1 MSDIRRWTTQ
11 DIPNQSGRRVLI
23 TGANSGLGFETA
35 LALAQQGAEIV
46 LAVRNPE
53 KGEEA
58 LRKLRA
64 VAPSASLQLEA
75 LDLASLKSVHALAQ
89 RLLQKQQP
97 LDLLINNAGIMAVP
111 QRLETEDGFE
121 LQFGTNHI
129 GHFALTG
136 LLWPLLLQG
145 SETRVVT
152 VSSLAHNGGHIRFD
166 DLDCRKSYQRWMA
179 YCQAKLANLLF
190 GRELH
195 RRCVEQGLP
204 IKSLIVH
211 PGVSATNL
219 VMTGGSTGRRS
230 ADLQTR
236 LTKLVLPL
244 TTQSAAAGAIP
255 SLYAATAPEAE
266 SGIYYGP
273 SGIGE
278 LVGAHPK
285 RARIAL
291 QGRNAET
298 AAKLWEVSAQ
308 RSGVRFL

>member
-1 MSDIRRWTTQ
+1 MSDIRRWTVQ
-11 DIPNQSGRRVLI
+11 DIPSQSGRRVVI

-35 LALAQQGAEIV
+35 LALAQQGAEII

-64 VAPSASLQLEA
+64 AAPSASLQLEA
-75 LDLASLKSVHALAQ
+75 LDLASLKSVHAFGQ
-89 RLLQKQQP
+89 RLLQKNQP

-111 QRLETEDGFE
+111 KRMQTEDGFE

-145 SETRVVT
+145 RETRVVT
-152 VSSLAHNGGHIRFD
+152 VSSLAHNGGRIRFH
-166 DLDCRKSYQRWMA
+166 DLDFNKSYHPWMA

-195 RRCVEQGLP
+195 RRCVEKGLP

-211 PGVSATNL
+211 PGVSNTNL
-219 VMTGGSTGRRS
+219 VMTGGTTGAS
-230 ADLQTR
+230 AGLQTR
-236 LTKLVLPL
+236 LMKLVLPL
-244 TTQSAAAGAIP
+244 TSQSATAGAIP

-266 SGIYYGP
+266 SGVYYGP

-285 RARIAL
+285 RGRIAP
-291 QGRNAET
+291 QGRNAEV
-298 AAKLWEVSAQ
+298 AAKLWEVSEQ
-308 RSGVRFL
+308 RTGVRFA